1 MKKFLISMAAMLLTT
16 ASLWARPGY
25 RMPVDVPQP
34 DGTRVTLLM
43 QGDEFQSFMTTTD
56 GFTVIKGDDGYY
68 RYAIKEG
75 GSLKASAF
83 VAKNADQRQT
93 DELAFLNGMQKM
105 ISADMSEA
113 GKQFKE
119 RVGKMYNSTYENAQ
133 GVQRRALTPGT
144 ISSRID
150 YSKFKGLVILVN
162 WNDRTFNINNPVNF
176 YRNLTSQKN
185 YIDNTKT
192 VYPYNVKGSAR
203 DYFYTNSMGIFDPE
217 FDVLGPIT
225 IDYSCLYPCPKD
237 AQGNVKAGFTARM
250 NNLLKA
256 IMNQLNTMVNF
267 NDYDLNN
274 DNFIDMVYIIFA
286 GYGSYV
292 SGNNIDLIWPH
303 ADDYSAK
310 YNWYQTYSD
319 IYGLNNYNHGKKFGR
334 YACSV
339 EIQDLEADAAQ
350 HAYPDGIGTIC
361 HEFSHVLGLADHYDT
376 SYGKNGVPTTPGGY
390 DIMDNGAD
398 YNQGLSPVGYSAFER
413 HVLGFADNTVTSL
426 ELEGN
431 YTLQPFDTGN
441 TAYIVKTAKDGEKFY
456 VENRQKQGWDESLP
470 GHGLIVWRIDTSNN
484 EMFTKNVPN
493 NTPGSECV
501 QVLGKSPYKDLD
513 LTTANNSVWNE
524 KGAVIDLYSITDNNG
539 IITFEAGKN
548 LYPTVIEDFETT
560 PFSESDVTGA
570 TGKFCSWDF
579 TNAGIVSTACGYGK
593 GLRVAQ
599 LRQYGLITSS
609 ALEKSIRTLDVTV
622 SNGGEAVRFAVRT
635 SSDGT
640 NWTILN
646 TTGNESMV
654 NLSKNQSATMSY
666 RNIPAGSKIQFV
678 MSSTSA
684 NAFSYIDDIK
694 VSLGNATAITTIN
707 SDAADQQDKAY
718 NLAGQ
723 RISDSYKGLVIK
735 NGKKYVVK

>member
-56 GFTVIKGDDGYY
+56 GYTVIKGDDGYY
-68 RYAIKEG
+68 RYAVKEG
-75 GSLKASAF
+75 GSLKTSAF
-83 VAKNADQRQT
+83 VAKNADQRQA

-162 WNDRTFNINNPVNF
+162 WNDRTFKINDPVNF
-176 YRNLTSQKN
+176 YKKLTSQKN
-185 YIDNTKT
+185 YTDNTKT

-203 DYFYTNSMGIFDPE
+203 DYFYANSMGIFDPE

-225 IDYSCLYPCPKD
+225 IDYSCLYPWPKD
-237 AQGNVKAGFTARM
+237 AQGNVNAGFTERM
-250 NNLLKA
+250 NNVLKA

-292 SGNNIDLIWPH
+292 SGNNMKLIWPH

-470 GHGLIVWRIDTSNN
+470 GHGLLVWRIDTSNN

-501 QVLGKSPYKDLD
+501 QILGNGPYKELD
-513 LTTANNSVWNE
+513 LTSVNNSIWKE
-524 KGAVIDLYSITDNNG
+524 KGAVTDLYNITANNG
-539 IITFEAGKN
+539 AITFETGKD
-548 LYPTVIEDFETT
+548 LYPTEIEDFENTPVTT
-560 PFSESDVTGA
+560 ENA
-570 TGKFCSWDF
+570 NNLNGKFFSWS
-579 TNAGIVSTACGYGK
+579 TEGVTIVSTDCGYGT
-593 GLRVAQ
+593 GQHVAKFTTTGK
-599 LRQYGLITSS
+599 LTSA
-609 ALEKSIRTLDVTV
+609 ALTKNIRTLNFTV
-622 SNGGEAVRFAVRT
+622 NNPGEAARFALRT
-635 SSDGT
+635 STDGE
-640 NWTILN
+640 NWTVFK
-646 TTGNESMV
+646 TTNGNSAV
-654 NLSKNQSATMSY
+654 DIVKNSSKKFSY
-666 RNIPAGSKIQFV
+666 RNIPAGSMIQF
-678 MSSTSA
+678 MMGNTGSICYLD
-684 NAFSYIDDIK
+684 NIMFSFT
-694 VSLGNATAITTIN
+694 NATAITTIN
-707 SDAADQQDKAY
+707 SDAANQQDKAY
-718 NLAGQ
+718 DLAGQ